1 MESNNGLDKEKHLND
16 YEVLRDDYP
25 TYDLSFKVIV
35 IGDTGKKIL
44 L

>member
-1 MESNNGLDKEKHLND
+1 MEKNNEVDKEKYLND